1 MNSIKILIVE
11 DELINSR
18 ILEKMVSHL
27 GYEKPIIVTNCND
40 ALNVIKNECPS
51 LVLMDISLGDDSLD
65 GIETAKIIKENYEVP
80 VIYLT
85 AHSEDYILNR
95 AISTNPYDYLI
106 KPVNH
111 NDLKVSIEMSL
122 YKFQID
128 MENKRL
134 LNKLKKAKF
143 QLFYKEK
150 LASLAQLAGGMAHE
164 INNPLSFVQ
173 VNLKILMDYVE
184 KYQVVSELYMKD
196 KEKDS
201 HNREGLKE
209 NSYSDEK
216 YSNLFDEIQTIND
229 DVGTLFDE
237 MDEGLDR
244 IQFIIRN
251 LREFTKVDSM
261 DQLESY
267 DLNNNILTTIEMMNS
282 EMDKTI
288 SIENNLGEI
297 PQIQCFGKDIN
308 QALFEV
314 LKNAVFAVKK
324 STKSLGLINIRTYCD
339 KDSVYCEI
347 RDNGIGIEDKD
358 MNLVFH
364 PFFTTK
370 DVAAGKGLGLSIAHC
385 IVTNKHKGD
394 IVLRSKI
401 GDGTTCKIELPI
413 LYKDN

>member
-1 MNSIKILIVE
+1 MNRIKVLIVE
-11 DELINSR
+11 DEPINSK
-18 ILEKMVSHL
+18 ILEKLVLHL

-134 LNKLKKAKF
+134 MNKLKKAKF

-150 LASLAQLAGGMAHE
+150 LASIAQLAGGMAHE

-184 KYQVVSELYMKD
+184 KYREVSELYMKD
-196 KEKDS
+196 KGMDS
-201 HNREGLKE
+201 NNGDESE
-209 NSYSDEK
+209 EINYSDK
-216 YSNLFDEIQTIND
+216 SIINLCDEIKTINE
-229 DVGTLFDE
+229 DVGSLFDE

-267 DLNNNILTTIEMMNS
+267 NLNSNILTTIEMINS
-282 EMDKTI
+282 EMGKTY
-288 SIENNLGEI
+288 SIEKNFGEI

-314 LKNAVFAVKK
+314 LKNAVFAIEK
-324 STKSLGLINIRTYCD
+324 STKPLGLINISTYCD
-339 KDSVYCEI
+339 EKSVYCEI
-347 RDNGIGIEDKD
+347 KDNGIGIEDKD

-370 DVAAGKGLGLSIAHC
+370 DVAAGKGLGLSVSHC
-385 IVTNKHKGD
+385 IITNKHKGD
-394 IVLRSKI
+394 IILRSKV
-401 GDGTTCKIELPI
+401 GDGTTCKIEIPI
-413 LYKDN
+413 LYKDE